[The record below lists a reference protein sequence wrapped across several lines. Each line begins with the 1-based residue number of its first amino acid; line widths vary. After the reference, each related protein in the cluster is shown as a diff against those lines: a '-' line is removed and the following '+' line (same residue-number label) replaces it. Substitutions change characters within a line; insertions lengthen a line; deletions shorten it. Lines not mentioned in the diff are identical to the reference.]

1 MIEQI
6 KTKRSEVL
14 IKQGEELMKAYR
26 QNFINKK
33 IEALFEESKE
43 INGKNYMLGHTKNY
57 IEVAVETNVTIFQ
70 AKFAKVIVQD
80 FLNDEIVLATR

>member
-1 MIEQI
+1 
-6 KTKRSEVL
+6 
-14 IKQGEELMKAYR
+14 MKAYR

-33 IEALFEESKE
+33 IEVLFEESKE

-57 IEVAVETNVTIFQ
+57 IEVAVETNDDFSGKIC
-70 AKFAKVIVQD
+70 KVIVQD